1 METNDLTIEILKG
14 IREEIRGTNARLD
27 TQAAILGRHA
37 KTLDGHT
44 SRLEGVEERIDR
56 LYQRQVESEIRLATE
71 LVSVVDA
78 IHEVRDELRSDRAL
92 RARVDDHEQRIER
105 LETQRV

>member
-1 METNDLTIEILKG
+1 METNDLTIEILKS

-27 TQAAILGRHA
+27 GHA
-37 KTLDGHT
+37 TRLDGHT
-44 SRLEGVEERIDR
+44 TRLDGLDARLDR

-78 IHEVRDELRSDRAL
+78 IHEVRDELRNDRAL
-92 RARVDDHEQRIER
+92 RARVEDHEARLER
-105 LETQRV
+105 LETRAG